1 MIAEFIHLRVIKLDD
16 ADKLRRCEQ
25 LASACAQ
32 AAVSRDAGM
41 RGKPAG
47 DRGRVDGM
55 AMTRG
60 KAAGGVFKGMAL
72 IVGGEGFEDFGQRI
86 RLVADGARARREA
99 AITGPADVKA
109 DGFQFLETAA
119 FDADVRA
126 VAVRAALR
134 GFDRR

>member
-41 RGKPAG
+41 RRKPVG

-55 AMTRG
+55 AMTRRQ
-60 KAAGGVFKGMAL
+60 AASGVFKGMAQ
-72 IVGGEGFEDFGQRI
+72 IVGGESFEDFAQRI
-86 RLVADGARARREA
+86 RLVADAARAWCKA
-99 AITGPADVKA
+99 AIAGPADGKA
-109 DGFQFLETAA
+109 DGFQFFETAA
-119 FDADVRA
+119 FRADARMFG
-126 VAVRAALR
+126 L
-134 GFDRR
+134 